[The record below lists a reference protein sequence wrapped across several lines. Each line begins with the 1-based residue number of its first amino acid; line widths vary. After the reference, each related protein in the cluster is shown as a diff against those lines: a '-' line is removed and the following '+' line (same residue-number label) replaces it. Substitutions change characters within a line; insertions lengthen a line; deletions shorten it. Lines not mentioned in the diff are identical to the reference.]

1 MVSITKV
8 NEQMKKLKQLHES
21 LLYLS
26 REKTELL
33 KQGETGSLQQL
44 LTKERKHIQAI
55 TKIENERMDT
65 VTDWC
70 RKQGIV
76 LEAPTLSELLG
87 FLEDS
92 KEKNLLQSLFEE
104 LVFLVSELKQ
114 QEQLNAELTKQSL
127 QFIHLSLDMLQP
139 SLNNMNY
146 NKQTGVS
153 TKEKRSVF
161 DSKA

>member
-1 MVSITKV
+1 MSITKV

>member
-1 MVSITKV
+1 MSITKV
-8 NEQMKKLKQLHES
+8 NVQMEKLKQLHES

-44 LTKERKHIQAI
+44 LTQERKHIQAI
-55 TKIENERMDT
+55 TKIENERMHT

-70 RKQGIV
+70 PQQGIE
-76 LEAPTLSELLG
+76 LETPTLSGLLG

-92 KEKNLLQSLFEE
+92 KEKNLLQSLFED
-104 LVFLVSELKQ
+104 LAFLVSELKQ

-139 SLNNMNY
+139 SLNNVNY

-153 TKEKRSVF
+153 NKEKRSVF